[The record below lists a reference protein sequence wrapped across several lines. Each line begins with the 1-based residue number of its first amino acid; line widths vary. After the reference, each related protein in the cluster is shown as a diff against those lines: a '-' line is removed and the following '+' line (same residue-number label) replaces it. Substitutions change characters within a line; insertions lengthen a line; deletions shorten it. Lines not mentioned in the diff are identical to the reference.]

1 MDDELED
8 MKPRRWP
15 LWLALGATLAW
26 LVAAALGAAQLSGAL
41 ELPTNILLLAS
52 MLVPLL
58 APLAVLWLVVVQMR
72 EAGAI
77 AAANARLAATRT
89 AFAGERVE
97 RGGQAIA
104 ALEGRVDSLYG
115 ALATIAD
122 NVAGQHDALGM
133 AIARIEAAS
142 GQLANTTRGTES
154 AVHQFAGAV
163 PAAQAQADA
172 LIELLARAENQIKGQ
187 LAETETLLASL
198 YTRASEAETEARTAM
213 TRVKQGL
220 TAIEEAA
227 NRARDQVAQPVEELT
242 SAVDTAFARTTQAAD
257 TTRNA
262 VHAQTNALLASV
274 EQARVTLDQIGGE
287 ASRTLQEDQIG
298 GEASRTLQEQLEML
312 LGLTGQIADQ
322 LNSEAGRAQLFVN
335 DVSSGFGLLGSRL
348 AEASNAAQAAIDG
361 IDARLASTRSSMDGL
376 GDPLARAEAAV
387 VMVENRLA
395 EMAATSD
402 RALATLFE
410 RLPDAAPQLDA
421 MTSRL
426 AALGEQASA
435 IVEPMSL
442 GANAITSSQD
452 RLEMARQA
460 LDAAASDMTATLGNA
475 QALVQQIEA
484 STSTVALA
492 ASTDL
497 VEAFNRVRD
506 IAQATAG
513 TMRNTLAG
521 VITEAE
527 EALDKAGTERAE
539 RAFAMP
545 VRAKLGELAEAQ
557 DRAAAAAQAAAE
569 RIAQRLLGLT
579 RTVSEVESHV
589 EAVETR
595 ALVRARNTLDKRAN
609 ALIGALQSSA
619 IDMAQLLDFD
629 IDDKTWDDFAGG
641 DRSAIARRLASGLD
655 RGTGRSFISHYQHD
669 PSFRQ
674 EAGRYMADFEA
685 LIAEMVP
692 ERKGDAL
699 GATLL
704 SSTLGKLYLALA
716 QAAGRLN

>member
-1 MDDELED
+1 MDDELDD

-15 LWLALGATLAW
+15 VRLALVATLAW
-26 LVAAALGAAQLSGAL
+26 LVAAALGAAQLSGAV

-89 AFAGERVE
+89 AIAAERVE
-97 RGGQAIA
+97 RGGQAVA
-104 ALEGRVDSLYG
+104 ALESRVDNLYG

-122 NVAGQHDALGM
+122 NVASQHQALDA
-133 AIARIEAAS
+133 AIARIEGAA
-142 GQLANTTRGTES
+142 GQLASTTRGTEG
-154 AVHQFAGAV
+154 AVQQFAGAV

-172 LIELLARAENQIKGQ
+172 LIELLGRAENQIKGQ

-220 TAIEEAA
+220 AAIEEAA
-227 NRARDQVAQPVEELT
+227 VRARDQVAQPVEELT
-242 SAVDTAFARTTQAAD
+242 SAVDTAFNRTTQAVD
-257 TTRNA
+257 STRNA

-274 EQARVTLDQIGGE
+274 EQARVTL
-287 ASRTLQEDQIG
+287 DQIG

-387 VMVENRLA
+387 VVVESRVADMALA
-395 EMAATSD
+395 TD
-402 RALATLFE
+402 RALASLFE
-410 RLPDAAPQLDA
+410 RLPEAAPQLDE
-421 MTSRL
+421 MTNRL

-513 TMRNTLAG
+513 TMRGTLAG

-545 VRAKLGELAEAQ
+545 VRAKLAELADAQ

-579 RTVSEVESHV
+579 RTVLEVESHV

-619 IDMAQLLDFD
+619 VDMAQLLDFD
-629 IDDKTWDDFAGG
+629 IDDKTWDDFAAG

-674 EAGRYMADFEA
+674 EAARYMADFEA